1 MIFFPIIKLAMCIKK
16 FRILIFVLSPVYMI
30 GKTATDSFCIKIFFL
45 QIGPLLILKSIYKI
59 HNDWY
64 MYYQFISFLFWQ
76 QYRRAKFPSIV
87 VPVGTKHLISESL
100 VILSCQYNITFLFL
114 WCSRGCFLNQQWSA
128 VFFYCIPRFW
138 QHFMAVRSG
147 CYQEI
152 LRVQPSL
159 YWGTSARFT
168 PITYT
173 CKNIIL
179 TVNFIEYVDNHKI
192 TFICGGSFFMGSQ
205 NFPGS

>member
-1 MIFFPIIKLAMCIKK
+1 
-16 FRILIFVLSPVYMI
+16 
-30 GKTATDSFCIKIFFL
+30 
-45 QIGPLLILKSIYKI
+45 
-59 HNDWY
+59 

-100 VILSCQYNITFLFL
+100 VILSCHIISLSCSLFVVGPFCKPAMV
-114 WCSRGCFLNQQWSA
+114 CS
-128 VFFYCIPRFW
+128 VFYCIPRFR

-173 CKNIIL
+173 CKFKTLYWQSILLNMLTIIKL
-179 TVNFIEYVDNHKI
+179 LLFVGGHSSWVAKIFLVHKEVI
-192 TFICGGSFFMGSQ
+192 VLVANLG
-205 NFPGS
+205 

>member
-1 MIFFPIIKLAMCIKK
+1 
-16 FRILIFVLSPVYMI
+16 
-30 GKTATDSFCIKIFFL
+30 
-45 QIGPLLILKSIYKI
+45 
-59 HNDWY
+59 
-64 MYYQFISFLFWQ
+64 MYYQFISFLFRQ

-100 VILSCQYNITFLFL
+100 VILSCHIISLSCSFVVQGLFCKPAMV
-114 WCSRGCFLNQQWSA
+114 CS
-128 VFFYCIPRFW
+128 VFYCIPRFW